1 MSDCVRLLYAYQL
14 LYGMWDVY
22 MMRARCCVS
31 TVVAVDLVAGDVD
44 VAGVVRSALP
54 ARCNYVEFHVWN
66 PGDRSKHSLAVYLP
80 GGNRGADL
88 HASVLPACAMCVRR
102 G

>member
-1 MSDCVRLLYAYQL
+1 M
-14 LYGMWDVY
+14 
-22 MMRARCCVS
+22 S
-31 TVVAVDLVAGDVD
+31 TVVAVGLAAGAVD
-44 VAGVVRSALP
+44 VVAMVGSALP
-54 ARCNYVEFHVWN
+54 ARCNYGEFHVWN

-80 GGNRGADL
+80 GGNCGADL

>member
-1 MSDCVRLLYAYQL
+1 MLCVRGIAI
-14 LYGMWDVY
+14 DV
-22 MMRARCCVS
+22 A
-31 TVVAVDLVAGDVD
+31 AVDVD
-44 VAGVVRSALP
+44 GVVVVRSALP

-80 GGNRGADL
+80 GGNCGADR